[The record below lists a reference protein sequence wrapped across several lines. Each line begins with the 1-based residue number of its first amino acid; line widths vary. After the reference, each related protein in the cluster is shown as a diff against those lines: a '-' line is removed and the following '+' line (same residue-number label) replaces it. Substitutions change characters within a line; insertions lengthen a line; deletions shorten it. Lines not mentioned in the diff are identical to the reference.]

1 MIEQSYQTT
10 VSDPESGHLLHI
22 MSIPSSVLANR
33 GILGDVKESMLALG
47 IEPHCSISAER
58 LAHGITAV
66 LELSGPQDNRI
77 DDLDSLT
84 KDRPG
89 AFSFARQVAQEA
101 QVPVVSSP
109 LEGASLAALAS
120 VGAGLGYAL
129 AAGATPLLLVA
140 VPAGII
146 VVFVSV
152 AVAERL
158 RDIVHGK
165 NEPPSSGG
173 GHAPSTRK
181 RPPIDPDAKF
191 RAG

>member
-10 VSDPESGHLLHI
+10 VSEPESGQILHI
-22 MSIPSSVLANR
+22 MSIPAGLLANR
-33 GILGDVKESMLALG
+33 NVLSDFSASMRALG
-47 IEPHCSISAER
+47 VEPHCSISPER

-66 LELSGPQDNRI
+66 LELEGRQDRRI
-77 DDLDSLT
+77 DDLDGLT
-84 KDRPG
+84 TERPG
-89 AFSFARQVAQEA
+89 SFSFAIKVAQDAE
-101 QVPVVSSP
+101 VPVVASP

-129 AAGATPLLLVA
+129 AAGASPILLVA

-152 AVAERL
+152 AVGELL
-158 RDIVHGK
+158 RDAVHKK
-165 NEPPSSGG
+165 NGPPEG
-173 GHAPSTRK
+173 GHRTTSNR
-181 RPPIDPDAKF
+181 RLPIDPDAKF